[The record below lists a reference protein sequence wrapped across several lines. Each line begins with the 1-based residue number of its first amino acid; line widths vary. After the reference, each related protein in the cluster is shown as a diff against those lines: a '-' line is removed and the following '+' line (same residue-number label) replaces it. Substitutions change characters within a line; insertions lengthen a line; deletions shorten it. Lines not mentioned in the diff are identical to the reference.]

1 MQLQFWRSATLWRR
15 LGWGAAAVVALWL
28 LTWLSFPWAAKQ
40 LIEKQGSQALGRALT
55 VGKVEFSP
63 WTMEL
68 SLHDLALAGAD
79 GQPEPQVSIA
89 RIYIDA
95 ELSSLLRWGP
105 VVDAIQLDSPHIR
118 LAQLEPGKLDI
129 QDILD
134 KLGADKKEDSSGDLP
149 RFALYNIEISDG
161 RLALQDKVAGADH
174 LLKDLQ
180 LKLPFVSSLPSKRQV
195 KVQPELSFD
204 LNGSRFASEAQST
217 PFAQDRKTAATLTV
231 HDLDLKPYL
240 PYWPASL
247 PLKLQDAM
255 LQARID
261 VAFEQHTDSVVR
273 LSGKV
278 QATGAKLQ
286 DLAGKDW
293 LQWEALEIDLAD
305 VQPLAGVVKLG
316 RVSLQKPSLALRLD
330 ANGQLLKF
338 PEPAK
343 PTADSAAPAPA
354 QASAAVPA
362 AAADP
367 AAPDAST
374 AAAAAA
380 SQGAQ
385 AAAPAAAAGPTPWKI
400 EVAQW
405 DVQQGQVS
413 WTDETLKPAAEVKVR
428 DLALSGRQVT
438 WPMQGDSQFE
448 GRLALAGFE
457 GASHARLSGHGTL
470 EVGQVGVVLEGVPF
484 EVGRAYVSQFLQ
496 PLLRARAEGTAGLA
510 WNKGRLFAVVPEL
523 AVQNLSLGEDKTP
536 LAAWKRL
543 AVENARVDMTQRTVH
558 TELLQLDA
566 PQVKVSRDRKGQ
578 WMYES
583 WLRKAPVKDAAVA
596 PKPKTGGA
604 GAAEPAWTVLAE
616 QTRIRDGVVLLEDGQ
631 APRPV
636 RVGLSSLNLD
646 VKGLD
651 SRMGKAPIDI
661 KLSTQLLPVN
671 TRGLLRPSKTD
682 GKLDFTGQL
691 HLAPQ
696 MAAEGRVQ
704 AQRLPLHLF
713 ESYMDGVVNMRMLSA
728 LASFDGKVRY
738 ADAGGSPSVQVQGN
752 AGLHDVYVQT
762 VHRTGTAEKTTME
775 AGEDLLR
782 WKQLQLTGLA
792 LDMQPRKPLSVQVQ
806 KTLLRD
812 FFARVVVQPNGRL
825 NLQDLA
831 GAPDTEVADA
841 SAGGDAEAQKVESK
855 TGGTNTASVQVA
867 PAATAPDPMAPRI
880 VVGPVE
886 LKGGTVKFSDFFI
899 KPNYTADLTELS
911 GSLSA
916 FSSVAPAA
924 GQPPSMADLSIQGV
938 AQSTASLDIS
948 GKLNPLVKPLALDIT
963 GKVRDLELPPLSPY
977 SVKYAGHGIE
987 RGKLSVDV
995 RYEVQPNGMLT
1006 ASNKLVLHQLTF
1018 GDAVQGAPASLPVKL
1033 AVALLADS
1041 HGVIDLDLPIS
1052 GSLNDPQF
1060 RLAPVIFKI
1069 IGNIIRKA
1077 ITAPF
1082 ALLAG
1087 AFGGDEKGGGDVKFP
1102 AGVATLDAEAKSQL
1116 EKIAKSL
1123 KDRPA
1128 LKLTVAGSAS
1138 TAQEAQG
1145 WKAAN
1150 LKAQIAN
1157 QGKGDEDDA
1166 ALSDKER
1173 DSRLKSIYRKAD
1185 IEKPRNMVGL
1195 SKSLPPEEMRKL
1207 LVEQL
1212 PLPPTAMQELAAAR
1226 AMAVRSYLGQQGID
1240 MARLFLGDSKAD
1252 GKEAGAKAQLSLA
1265 VQ

>member
-1 MQLQFWRSATLWRR
+1 MQLQFWRNKKIWRG
-15 LGWGAAAVVALWL
+15 LGWAAAAVVVLWL

-55 VGKVEFSP
+55 VGKVDFSP

-68 SLHDLALAGAD
+68 ALHDLALAGVD

-134 KLGADKKEDSSGDLP
+134 KLNADKKEDSSSDLP

-161 RLALQDKVAGADH
+161 RLALQDKVAGANH
-174 LLKDLQ
+174 LLKDLE

-195 KVQPELSFD
+195 KVAPELSFD
-204 LNGSRFASEAQST
+204 LNGSRFATEAQST

-231 HDLDLKPYL
+231 QDLDLKPYL

-255 LQARID
+255 LQAKID

-273 LSGKV
+273 LSGNVK
-278 QATGAKLQ
+278 ATGAKLQ

-305 VQPLAGVVKLG
+305 VQPLAGLVKLG

-343 PTADSAAPAPA
+343 PGADN
-354 QASAAVPA
+354 AVAEANAPA
-362 AAADP
+362 AAASSS
-367 AAPDAST
+367 PDEAT
-374 AAAAAA
+374 AAAAAT
-380 SQGAQ
+380 SQG
-385 AAAPAAAAGPTPWKI
+385 AAPAAAAAPTPTPWKI

-405 DVQQGQVS
+405 EVQQGQVS
-413 WTDETLKPAAEVKVR
+413 WIDETVRPAAEVKVR

-438 WPMQGDSQFE
+438 WPMAGDSQFE

-457 GASHARLSGHGTL
+457 GASHARLAGHGTL
-470 EVGQVGVVLEGVPF
+470 EAGQVGLVLDGVPF

-510 WNKGRLFAVVPEL
+510 WNKGHLFAVVPEL
-523 AVQNLSLGEDKTP
+523 AVQNLSLGEDKAP

-543 AVENARVDMTQRTVH
+543 AVENARIDMTQRTVH
-558 TELLQLDA
+558 TDLLQLDA
-566 PQVKVSRDRKGQ
+566 PQVKVSRDGKGQ

-583 WLRKAPVKDAAVA
+583 WLRKAPVKEAAVV
-596 PKPKTGGA
+596 PKPKA
-604 GAAEPAWTVLAE
+604 GAAAEPGWTVLAE

-636 RVGLSSLNLD
+636 RVGLSGLNLD

-651 SRMGKAPIDI
+651 SRMGKTPIDI

-671 TRGLLRPSKTD
+671 ARGLLRPSKTD
-682 GKLDFTGQL
+682 GKLEYTGQV
-691 HLAPQ
+691 HLAPHIV
-696 MAAEGRVQ
+696 ADGRVQ

-792 LDMQPRKPLSVQVQ
+792 LDMQPKKPLSVQVH

-825 NLQDLA
+825 NLQDLTGTPETIA
-831 GAPDTEVADA
+831 ADA
-841 SAGGDAEAQKVESK
+841 QAPSDADKKPAE
-855 TGGTNTASVQVA
+855 TNTASAQVA
-867 PAATAPDPMAPRI
+867 PAAVAPDPMAPRI

-886 LKGGTVKFSDFFI
+886 LKDGTVKFSDFFI
-899 KPNYTADLTELS
+899 KPNYTADLTQLS

-916 FSSVAPAA
+916 FSSIAPAA
-924 GQPPSMADLSIQGV
+924 GQPPEMADLSVQGM
-938 AQSTASLDIS
+938 AQGTASLDIS
-948 GKLNPLVKPLALDIT
+948 GKLNPLVQPLALDIT
-963 GKVRDLELPPLSPY
+963 GKVRDLELPPLSTY

-987 RGKLSVDV
+987 RGKLSLDV
-995 RYEVQPNGMLT
+995 HYEVQPSGMLT

-1018 GDAVQGAPASLPVKL
+1018 GEKVDGAPASLPVKL

-1041 HGVIDLDLPIS
+1041 NGVIDLDLPIS

-1060 RLAPVIFKI
+1060 RLAPIIFKV

-1102 AGVATLDAEAKSQL
+1102 AGVATLDAEAKGQL

-1123 KDRPA
+1123 KDRPG

-1150 LKAQIAN
+1150 LDAQLAKK
-1157 QGKGDEDDA
+1157 GKGDEEDEA
-1166 ALSDKER
+1166 VSDKER

-1212 PLPPTAMQELAAAR
+1212 PLPPTAMQELAVAR
-1226 AMAVRSYLGQQGID
+1226 AMAVRSYLAQQGID

-1252 GKEAGAKAQLSLA
+1252 GKESGAKAQLSLA

>member
-1 MQLQFWRSATLWRR
+1 MQLQFLRNKKLWRGV
-15 LGWGAAAVVALWL
+15 GWAAVAVLALWL
-28 LTWLSFPWAAKQ
+28 LTWLSFPWAAKH

-68 SLHDLALAGAD
+68 ALHDLALAGAD

-105 VVDAIQLDSPHIR
+105 VVDAIQVDAPHIR
-118 LAQLEPGKLDI
+118 LAQVEPGKLDI

-134 KLGADKKEDSSGDLP
+134 KFNENPKDDSSGDLP

-161 RLALQDKVAGADH
+161 RLAFQDKVAGASH

-180 LKLPFVSSLPSKRQV
+180 LKLPFLSSLPSKRQV
-195 KVQPELSFD
+195 KVAPELSFD

-231 HDLDLKPYL
+231 KDLDLKPYL

-247 PLKLQDAM
+247 PLKLQDAV
-255 LQARID
+255 LQATID
-261 VAFEQHTDSVVR
+261 VAFEQQADSVVR
-273 LSGKV
+273 LSGNVK
-278 QATGAKLQ
+278 ATGAKLQ

-293 LQWEALEIDLAD
+293 LQWEALDIDLAD
-305 VQPLAGVVKLG
+305 VQPLAGLVKLG
-316 RVSLQKPSLALRLD
+316 RVSLQKPVLALHLD

-343 PTADSAAPAPA
+343 TDKTATPAPA
-354 QASAAVPA
+354 ASAEA
-362 AAADP
+362 AS
-367 AAPDAST
+367 PDAATT
-374 AAAAAA
+374 AAAA
-380 SQGAQ
+380 SSEG
-385 AAAPAAAAGPTPWKI
+385 AAPASAAPMPWKI

-405 DVQQGQVS
+405 DVQQGQLS
-413 WTDETLKPAAEVKVR
+413 WTDDTVRPAAEVKVR
-428 DLALSGRQVT
+428 DFALSGSHVT
-438 WPMQGDSQFE
+438 WPMEGDSQFQ

-457 GASHARLSGHGTL
+457 GDAHARLSGHGTL
-470 EVGQVGVVLEGVPF
+470 EAGQVGLVLDGVPF

-496 PLLRARAEGTAGLA
+496 PLLRARAQGTAGLA
-510 WNKGRLFAVVPEL
+510 WNKGHLFAVVPEL
-523 AVQNLSLGEDKTP
+523 AVQNLSLGEDKAP

-543 AVENARVDMTQRTVH
+543 AVENARIDMTQRTVH
-558 TELLQLDA
+558 TALLQLDA
-566 PQVKVSRDRKGQ
+566 PQVKVSRDSKGQ

-583 WLRKAPVKDAAVA
+583 WLRKAPVKEAAA
-596 PKPKTGGA
+596 QHHPQAKAKTS
-604 GAAEPAWTVLAE
+604 GAAEPAWAVLADH
-616 QTRIRDGVVLLEDGQ
+616 TRIRDGVVLLEDGQ

-636 RVGLSSLNLD
+636 RAALAGLNLD

-651 SRMGKAPIDI
+651 SHMGKAPIDI
-661 KLSTQLLPVN
+661 QLQTQVLPVN
-671 TRGLLRPSKTD
+671 AKGVARASKSD
-682 GKLDFTGQL
+682 GKLDFAGQL
-691 HLAPQ
+691 RMAPH
-696 MAAEGRVQ
+696 MAAEGRLQ

-728 LASFDGKVRY
+728 LASFDGKLRY
-738 ADAGGSPSVQVQGN
+738 ADGGNGPTVHVQGD

-782 WKQLQLTGLA
+782 WKQLQLSGLA
-792 LDMQPRKPLSVQVQ
+792 LDMQPHKPLSVQVQ

-825 NLQDLA
+825 NLQELA
-831 GAPDTEVADA
+831 GAPEDSAETIAASADA
-841 SAGGDAEAQKVESK
+841 ESNGEQKQPENKAVSAQA
-855 TGGTNTASVQVA
+855 A
-867 PAATAPDPMAPRI
+867 PEPVAPDPMAPRI
-880 VVGPVE
+880 VVGPIE

-899 KPNYTADLTELS
+899 KPNYTADLTQLN
-911 GSLSA
+911 GALSA
-916 FSSVAPAA
+916 FSSIAPAA
-924 GQPPSMADLSIQGV
+924 GQPPEMADLSIQGM
-938 AQSTASLDIS
+938 AQGTASLDIS

-995 RYEVQPNGMLT
+995 HYEVQPSGMLT

-1018 GDAVQGAPASLPVKL
+1018 GDKVDGAPASLPVKL

-1041 HGVIDLDLPIS
+1041 NGVIDLDLPIS

-1060 RLAPVIFKI
+1060 RLAPIIFKV

-1087 AFGGDEKGGGDVKFP
+1087 AFGGDDKGGGDVKFP
-1102 AGVATLDAEAKSQL
+1102 AGVATLDAEAKTQL

-1123 KDRPA
+1123 KDKPA

-1138 TAQEAQG
+1138 TAQDAQG

-1150 LKAQIAN
+1150 LDAQIAKK
-1157 QGKGDEDDA
+1157 GKGDDEDEV
-1166 ALSDKER
+1166 LSDKER

-1185 IEKPRNMVGL
+1185 IEKPRNAVGL

-1207 LVEQL
+1207 LVEQS
-1212 PLPPTAMQELAAAR
+1212 PLPPTAMQELAVAR
-1226 AMAVRSYLGQQGID
+1226 AMAVRSFLAEQGID

-1252 GKEAGAKAQLSLA
+1252 GKEAAAKAQLSLA

>member
-1 MQLQFWRSATLWRR
+1 M
-15 LGWGAAAVVALWL
+15 
-28 LTWLSFPWAAKQ
+28 
-40 LIEKQGSQALGRALT
+40 
-55 VGKVEFSP
+55 
-63 WTMEL
+63 
-68 SLHDLALAGAD
+68 
-79 GQPEPQVSIA
+79 
-89 RIYIDA
+89 
-95 ELSSLLRWGP
+95 
-105 VVDAIQLDSPHIR
+105 
-118 LAQLEPGKLDI
+118 
-129 QDILD
+129 
-134 KLGADKKEDSSGDLP
+134 
-149 RFALYNIEISDG
+149 
-161 RLALQDKVAGADH
+161 
-174 LLKDLQ
+174 
-180 LKLPFVSSLPSKRQV
+180 
-195 KVQPELSFD
+195 
-204 LNGSRFASEAQST
+204 
-217 PFAQDRKTAATLTV
+217 
-231 HDLDLKPYL
+231 
-240 PYWPASL
+240 
-247 PLKLQDAM
+247 
-255 LQARID
+255 
-261 VAFEQHTDSVVR
+261 
-273 LSGKV
+273 
-278 QATGAKLQ
+278 
-286 DLAGKDW
+286 
-293 LQWEALEIDLAD
+293 
-305 VQPLAGVVKLG
+305 
-316 RVSLQKPSLALRLD
+316 
-330 ANGQLLKF
+330 LKF

-343 PTADSAAPAPA
+343 PTADSAAPA
-354 QASAAVPA
+354 A
-362 AAADP
+362 AAP
-367 AAPDAST
+367 AS
-374 AAAAAA
+374 A
-380 SQGAQ
+380 SQGTAQ

-1150 LKAQIAN
+1150 LEAQIAK

>member
-1 MQLQFWRSATLWRR
+1 MQLPFGSHKKLWRGV
-15 LGWGAAAVVALWL
+15 GWTAAAVVVLWGVA
-28 LTWLSFPWAAKQ
+28 WLGFPWAAKQ

-55 VGKVEFSP
+55 VGKVDFSP

-68 SLHDLALAGAD
+68 ALHDLALAGAD

-118 LAQLEPGKLDI
+118 LAQVEPGKLDI

-134 KLGADKKEDSSGDLP
+134 KLAGDKKEESSGDLP
-149 RFALYNIEISDG
+149 RFALYNIEISDA
-161 RLALQDKVAGADH
+161 RLALQDKVAGANH

-195 KVQPELSFD
+195 KVAPELSFD

-231 HDLDLKPYL
+231 KDLDLKHYL

-247 PLKLQDAM
+247 PLKLQDAV
-255 LQARID
+255 LQATIH
-261 VAFEQHTDSVVR
+261 VAFEQQTDSVVR
-273 LSGKV
+273 LSGNVK
-278 QATGAKLQ
+278 ATGAKLQ

-293 LQWEALEIDLAD
+293 LQWEALDIDLAD
-305 VQPLAGVVKLG
+305 VQPLVGQVKLG

-338 PEPAK
+338 P
-343 PTADSAAPAPA
+343 DVAPSPA
-354 QASAAVPA
+354 QPVAT
-362 AAADP
+362 AAAD
-367 AAPDAST
+367 AAPTPDSAT
-374 AAAAAA
+374 AAAAASTEGVA
-380 SQGAQ
+380 AP
-385 AAAPAAAAGPTPWKI
+385 AAPAAATPTPWKI

-413 WTDETLKPAAEVKVR
+413 WTDETVRPAAEVKVR
-428 DLALSGRQVT
+428 DFGLSGSRVT
-438 WPMQGDSQFE
+438 WPMVADSQFQ
-448 GRLALAGFE
+448 GHLALAGFE
-457 GASHARLSGHGTL
+457 GDAHARLAGHGTL
-470 EVGQVGVVLEGVPF
+470 EAGQVGLVLDGVPF

-496 PLLRARAEGTAGLA
+496 PVLRARAEGTAGLA
-510 WNKGRLFAVVPEL
+510 WNKGHLFAVVPAL
-523 AVQNLSLGEDKTP
+523 AVQNLSLGEDKAP

-543 AVENARVDMTQRTVH
+543 AVENARVDMTQRSVH
-558 TELLQLDA
+558 TDLLQLDA
-566 PQVKVSRDRKGQ
+566 PQVKVSRDAKGQ

-583 WLRKAPVKDAAVA
+583 WLRKAPVKEAAVA
-596 PKPKTGGA
+596 PKA
-604 GAAEPAWTVLAE
+604 GAAAEPGWTVLADH
-616 QTRIRDGVVLLEDGQ
+616 TRIRDGVVLLEDGQ

-661 KLSTQLLPVN
+661 QLQTQLLPVN
-671 TRGLLRPSKTD
+671 ARGLLRASKTD
-682 GKLDFTGQL
+682 GKLAYNGQV
-691 HLAPQ
+691 HLSPRIVAD
-696 MAAEGRVQ
+696 GRVQ

-738 ADAGGSPSVQVQGN
+738 ADGASGPAVQVQGN

-782 WKQLQLTGLA
+782 WKQLQLTGVA
-792 LDMQPRKPLSVQVQ
+792 LDMQPHKPLSVQVQ

-831 GAPDTEVADA
+831 GAPETVAADAQAPSDTEQKP
-841 SAGGDAEAQKVESK
+841 AE
-855 TGGTNTASVQVA
+855 TNTASAPVA
-867 PAATAPDPMAPRI
+867 PADVAPDPMAPRI

-886 LKGGTVKFSDFFI
+886 LKDGTVKFSDFFI
-899 KPNYTADLTELS
+899 KPNYTADLTQLS
-911 GSLSA
+911 GALSA
-916 FSSVAPAA
+916 FSSIAPAA
-924 GQPPSMADLSIQGV
+924 GQPPEMADLSIQGV

-995 RYEVQPNGMLT
+995 HYEVQPSGMLT

-1018 GDAVQGAPASLPVKL
+1018 GDKVDGAPASLPVKL

-1041 HGVIDLDLPIS
+1041 NGVIDLDLPIS

-1060 RLAPVIFKI
+1060 RLAPIIFKV

-1087 AFGGDEKGGGDVKFP
+1087 AFGADDKGGGGDVKFP
-1102 AGVATLDAEAKSQL
+1102 AGVATLDAEAQKQL

-1123 KDRPA
+1123 KDRPS

-1150 LKAQIAN
+1150 LDAQIAKK
-1157 QGKGDEDDA
+1157 GKGKGEDEGEDE

-1173 DSRLKSIYRKAD
+1173 DSRLKSIYRKAG
-1185 IEKPRNMVGL
+1185 IEKPRNAVGL
-1195 SKSLPPEEMRKL
+1195 SKSLPPDEMRKL

-1212 PLPPTAMQELAAAR
+1212 PLPPTAMQDLAAAR
-1226 AMAVRSYLGQQGID
+1226 AMAVRSFLAEQGID

-1252 GKEAGAKAQLSLA
+1252 GKEAAAKAQLSLA